1 MLSDGCWRSL
11 QHVLGKVDEDL
22 VELSSSQ
29 QVKVFN
35 NLLGVKTFYSH
46 TLLLLIFL

>member
-1 MLSDGCWRSL
+1 MLR
-11 QHVLGKVDEDL
+11 KVDEDL

-35 NLLGVKTFYSH
+35 DLSGVETFDSH
-46 TLLLLIFL
+46 ILLLLIYL